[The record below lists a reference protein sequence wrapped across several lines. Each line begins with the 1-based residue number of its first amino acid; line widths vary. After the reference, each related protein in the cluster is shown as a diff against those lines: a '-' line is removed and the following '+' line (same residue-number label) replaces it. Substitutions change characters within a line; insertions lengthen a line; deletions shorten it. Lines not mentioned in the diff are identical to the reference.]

1 MPAPM
6 RIVGAVA
13 SICAGLIGVGASLR
27 GGHAQAKV
35 PEETVYLAM
44 APITE
49 GEQITSSLV
58 ETFTVPNSAVSSS
71 MLVAS
76 AQDPSPIGEY
86 ATMNIPQYSY
96 LYQSQVS
103 EKGTWENGIPPGQ
116 AAVDVTVN
124 QASLA
129 GVTAGESV
137 ALFGTMGHSGNTVE
151 LVPSAKIL
159 DLYTS
164 GLQLIA
170 AAPGSS
176 SGGLFGSSSS
186 ATTTGT
192 PSIVR
197 FAVTPEEARQSID
210 SLSAMALLVHRVQQ
224 NGRCD
229 GTASLYD
236 GRRLMRLTARTVGTE
251 LVPRSSRSPYYG
263 NAERCDF
270 EGLLI
275 GGIEHDKEEAST
287 RRPKRGSAW
296 FAVAAPGMPPL
307 PIRMDFETIWFGT
320 ASMYL
325 TNLRP
330 RKAALAA
337 GAAH

>member
-1 MPAPM
+1 MRRDDGVEGLPKPGPGVTSLVMIRALLVSFLGLTTTATLLVRAAPAAAQAM
-6 RIVGAVA
+6 AEAVGESAVDA
-13 SICAGLIGVGASLR
+13 DYAFYTAGLNTGTLGTSVDLGPDGYRVKFAFQTAGLFSAFVHGQNESLAEGRWEGAD
-27 GGHAQAKV
+27 AV
-35 PEETVYLAM
+35 PERYVSTGLWS
-44 APITE
+44 
-49 GEQITSSLV
+49 GEKWQTLIS
-58 ETFTVPNSAVSSS
+58 
-71 MLVAS
+71 
-76 AQDPSPIGEY
+76 Y
-86 ATMNIPQYSY
+86 ADQEPFVRT
-96 LYQSQVS
+96 L
-103 EKGTWENGIPPGQ
+103 TPPREP
-116 AAVDVTVN
+116 DR
-124 QASLA
+124 
-129 GVTAGESV
+129 
-137 ALFGTMGHSGNTVE
+137 
-151 LVPSAKIL
+151 
-159 DLYTS
+159 D
-164 GLQLIA
+164 
-170 AAPGSS
+170 
-176 SGGLFGSSSS
+176 
-186 ATTTGT
+186 
-192 PSIVR
+192 
-197 FAVTPEEARQSID
+197 AVTPEEARQSID